1 MLVDVSPLLNYT
13 LSAHETL
20 HVASSVCEGDV
31 VMRSVYETAEKR
43 RYMSMPQAACAGR
56 FWWVSCN
63 FILGMAR
70 TRTKGGGLMV
80 IYLHIH
86 LGTYSTVRLCTE
98 NSWGL
103 RFFHVENAIS
113 QK

>member
-1 MLVDVSPLLNYT
+1 MSPPRNYT

-31 VMRSVYETAEKR
+31 VMRSVCETAEKR
-43 RYMSMPQAACAGR
+43 LYLSMPQAACAGR
-56 FWWVSCN
+56 FWWVSSR

-70 TRTKGGGLMV
+70 TRTKGGGLMT
-80 IYLHIH
+80 IYVNIH
-86 LGTYSTVRLCTE
+86 LGTYPTVRLCTK
-98 NSWGL
+98 NLWRL